1 MDQQTEWPATPL
13 HFLYNNTILWCIH
26 APQANP
32 PPPPP
37 WANGRENYCHYFPRR
52 SCFLSKRVPDDRN
65 FLSEVVRHSGMEEAG
80 DLEGTYLT
88 TRGVRL

>member
-32 PPPPP
+32 PPSL
-37 WANGRENYCHYFPRR
+37 GKRQRELLPLLPA
-52 SCFLSKRVPDDRN
+52 S
-65 FLSEVVRHSGMEEAG
+65 
-80 DLEGTYLT
+80 
-88 TRGVRL
+88 

>member
-32 PPPPP
+32 PPPSGQT
-37 WANGRENYCHYFPRR
+37 AERTTAITSRVVAA
-52 SCFLSKRVPDDRN
+52 SCQKGFR
-65 FLSEVVRHSGMEEAG
+65 MI
-80 DLEGTYLT
+80 GTSCLKW
-88 TRGVRL
+88 